1 MVARANR
8 IFCNATTGNAYATLV
23 CGELTHGGS
32 LELVNAGHPP
42 ALLLTGSGV
51 EPVTGTGLPV
61 GLFCG
66 GEYGSVTRQLGRGDV
81 LLLYTDGVSE
91 ARAGDGAE
99 FGAERVAAA
108 LEGARGGSAESVVG
122 AVLDDLSR
130 FRRGAPLSDDVT
142 VMAVRRVA

>member
-1 MVARANR
+1 MTAD
-8 IFCNATTGNAYATLV
+8 
-23 CGELTHGGS
+23 
-32 LELVNAGHPP
+32 
-42 ALLLTGSGV
+42 GV

-91 ARAGDGAE
+91 ARSADGAE
-99 FGAERVAAA
+99 FGAERVTAA
-108 LEGARGGSAESVVG
+108 LASARGESAEKVVD
-122 AVLDDLSR
+122 AVLRELAH
-130 FRRGAPLSDDVT
+130 FRQGAPLSDDVT